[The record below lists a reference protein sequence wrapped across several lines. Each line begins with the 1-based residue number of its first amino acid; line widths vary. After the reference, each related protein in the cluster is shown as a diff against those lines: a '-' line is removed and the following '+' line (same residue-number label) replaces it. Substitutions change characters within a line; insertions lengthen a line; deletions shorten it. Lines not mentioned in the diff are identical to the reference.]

1 MGGKRSGGAG
11 GGGTNLSNDEKLAL
25 CEHAAQH
32 PGMSQRAL
40 GVWAQ
45 RTFHLPGAP
54 SQATV
59 SNVLRKRDE
68 LSNMVPAELAVK
80 RQRVLKH
87 PELDRALANWALYTI
102 QQSAQPLTGN
112 AIKKKAIQ
120 FAELLYPGAGGA
132 EGLTFSNGWL
142 GAFKE
147 RHGIKGLTK
156 KAHDREVAERS
167 LPELQQLTAAFAPRD
182 VYCFDEFGLF
192 YDMRPVREKTEGPL
206 TTSTTLTKRRNRLTL
221 AVCVNADGSDT
232 YEPLFVGRVRHP
244 RSFHGRSALEL
255 GFRYESN
262 VRAQPSELVWQRW
275 LQQFNAR
282 MRDDGRHVLLLLDT
296 ASAHVTTG
304 IAFDHVQVAFLP
316 ASAGGADQ
324 LQPLSLGVVAAFKR
338 RYRRLQLMQALDRH
352 ELGEKRVFA
361 VDQRQA
367 MEWSVQCWQSLP
379 PDLVQQC
386 WQQSRLLAP
395 ASAAPAPGLNAGDDL
410 LTVTPV
416 VPLSPL
422 PAGGSGSRRKSRE
435 ELDIESDISKHL
447 EWLGVVN
454 ALSVAELLNP
464 DDENSVHAGVEDED
478 FVGCAI
484 QRECESDA
492 EQQEH
497 EDGHDD
503 EPDDDSDSRVGR
515 VPEEPLSD
523 EQKLAHISQ
532 VLRFLDEHPCE
543 NGTGRDLRK
552 VQRALRERIA
562 TQRRL
567 ERSLIL

>member
-1 MGGKRSGGAG
+1 MGGKRTGGAG

-45 RTFHLPGAP
+45 RTFHLPSAP

-112 AIKKKAIQ
+112 AIKKKAVR

-132 EGLTFSNGWL
+132 EGLAFSNGWL

-156 KAHDREVAERS
+156 KAHDRELAERS

-182 VYCFDEFGLF
+182 VYCFDEFGLY
-192 YDMRPVREKTEGPL
+192 YDMPPDRDAAAAAA
-206 TTSTTLTKRRNRLTL
+206 KRRNRLTL
-221 AVCVNADGSDT
+221 AVCVNADGSDAH
-232 YEPLFVGRVRHP
+232 EPLFVGRVRHP
-244 RSFHGRSALEL
+244 RSFGGRSALEL

-262 VRAQPSELVWQRW
+262 VRAQTSELVWQRW

-296 ASAHVTTG
+296 AAAHVTTG
-304 IAFDHVQVAFLP
+304 ISFDHVQVAFLP
-316 ASAGGADQ
+316 GTSGGAEQ
-324 LQPLSLGVVAAFKR
+324 LQPLSAGVVAAFKR
-338 RYRRLQLMQALDRH
+338 RYRRLQLMQALDRQ
-352 ELGEKRVFA
+352 ELGERNVFA

-379 PDLVQQC
+379 ADLVQQC
-386 WQQSRLLAP
+386 WQQTRLLL
-395 ASAAPAPGLNAGDDL
+395 AAPATVAATGDELLQQAAAAGAPAPL
-410 LTVTPV
+410 S
-416 VPLSPL
+416 LSPL
-422 PAGGSGSRRKSRE
+422 PAGPGRRKSRE
-435 ELDIESDISKHL
+435 EQDIESDISKHL
-447 EWLGVVN
+447 EWLGIAN
-454 ALSVAELLNP
+454 AMGVAELLSP
-464 DDENSVHAGVEDED
+464 EDENCVHAGVEDED

-484 QRECESDA
+484 QRECESDT
-492 EQQEH
+492 EQQALGDG
-497 EDGHDD
+497 EDPD
-503 EPDDDSDSRVGR
+503 EGDGR
-515 VPEEPLSD
+515 PPPAPEEPLSD

-543 NGTGRDLRK
+543 NATGRDLRK
-552 VQRALRERIA
+552 N
-562 TQRRL
+562 
-567 ERSLIL
+567 S

>member
-1 MGGKRSGGAG
+1 MGGKRSGGA
-11 GGGTNLSNDEKLAL
+11 GGTNLSNDEKLAL

-45 RTFHLPGAP
+45 RTFHLPSAP

-112 AIKKKAIQ
+112 AIKKQATK
-120 FAELLYPGAGGA
+120 FAALLYPGASGA
-132 EGLTFSNGWL
+132 DGLAFSNGWL

-147 RHGIKGLTK
+147 RHGIKGLAK
-156 KAHDREVAERS
+156 KAHDRELAERS
-167 LPELQQLTAAFAPRD
+167 LPELQQLAAAFAPRD
-182 VYCFDEFGLF
+182 VYAFDEFGLF
-192 YDMRPVREKTEGPL
+192 YDLLPDRDAATQPPQ
-206 TTSTTLTKRRNRLTL
+206 RRNRLTL
-221 AVCVNADGSDT
+221 AVCVNADGSDAP
-232 YEPLFVGRVRHP
+232 EPLFVGRVRQP
-244 RSFHGRSALEL
+244 RSFNGRSALEL
-255 GFRYESN
+255 GFRYEHN
-262 VRAQPSELVWQRW
+262 VRAQTSELVWQRW

-282 MRDDGRHVLLLLDT
+282 MRDAGRHVLLLLDT
-296 ASAHVTTG
+296 AAAHVTTG
-304 IAFDHVQVAFLP
+304 VAHDHVQIAFLP
-316 ASAGGADQ
+316 LQAEQ
-324 LQPLSLGVVAAFKR
+324 LQPLSAGIVAAFKR

-352 ELGEKRVFA
+352 ELGEKSVFA

-379 PDLVQQC
+379 PDVVQQS
-386 WQQSRLLAP
+386 WQHTRLLA
-395 ASAAPAPGLNAGDDL
+395 AGGAGEELLLAAPP
-410 LTVTPV
+410 P
-416 VPLSPL
+416 SPL
-422 PAGGSGSRRKSRE
+422 PAGRRKSRE
-435 ELDIESDISKHL
+435 EQDIEADLSKHL
-447 EWLGVVN
+447 EWLGITNPV
-454 ALSVAELLNP
+454 SVSELLNP
-464 DDENSVHAGVEDED
+464 EDENNVHAGVEDED

-484 QRECESDA
+484 QRECESDHELDESD
-492 EQQEH
+492 EQLQ
-497 EDGHDD
+497 
-503 EPDDDSDSRVGR
+503 P
-515 VPEEPLSD
+515 PEEPLSD

-543 NGTGRDLRK
+543 TATGRDLRK
-552 VQRALRERIA
+552 LQRALREKIA

-567 ERSLIL
+567 ERTIIL